1 MSNTLELE
9 FESVFPI
16 KHKAKGLSEP
26 SGLALAPDGRLWT
39 VCDESRKLF
48 CIDPRGQILSTL
60 DIDNEGLEG
69 ITFDAEGRVWA
80 VDEDAAKIIVYDP
93 QTGNQIAACKLKDLD
108 GYCAVAADFKGNK
121 NKGLEGMTFDPLRS
135 EILLLKQASPGLLI
149 AITTQMDRIT
159 AIDRLDERSGFTA
172 DNVDAKKLHFS
183 GMCYDAARDLFW
195 IVSDKAE
202 RVFTFDRR
210 RGTVIQS
217 LALKNTQ
224 TGDAIHDAEGI
235 AVDVEAQRLYV
246 VSDTEA
252 ELYVFRI
259 VSE

>member
-1 MSNTLELE
+1 MLELE
-9 FESVFPI
+9 FEAAFPI
-16 KHKAKGLSEP
+16 KHKAEGLSEP

-39 VCDESRKLF
+39 VCDESRQLF
-48 CIDPRGQILSTL
+48 CIDRRGQIVSTL
-60 DIDNEGLEG
+60 AISSEGLEG
-69 ITFDAEGRVWA
+69 ITFDTAGRIWVI
-80 VDEDAAKIIVYDP
+80 DEDATRIIVYDP
-93 QTGNQIAACKLKDLD
+93 HTGKEIAARKLKKLA
-108 GYCAVAADFKGNK
+108 GYCAIADDFKGHK
-121 NKGLEGMTFDPLRS
+121 NKGLEGMAFDPLRS

-159 AIDRLDERSGFTA
+159 AIDRLDERSGFIA
-172 DNVDAKKLHFS
+172 DNVKSKKLHFS
-183 GMCYDAARDLFW
+183 GMCHDAARDLFW

-235 AVDVEAQRLYV
+235 AVDGESQRLFV
-246 VSDTEA
+246 VSDTRA

-259 VSE
+259 VEQ

>member
-1 MSNTLELE
+1 MTNTLALE
-9 FESVFPI
+9 FESAFSI
-16 KHKAKGLSEP
+16 RQEAEGLSEP

-48 CIDPRGQILSTL
+48 CIDRRGQVVSTL
-60 DIDNEGLEG
+60 DIDNAGLEG
-69 ITFDAEGRVWA
+69 ITFDAEGRVWV
-80 VDEDAAKIIVYDP
+80 VDEDATRIIVYAP
-93 QTGNQIAACKLKDLD
+93 QTGEKIAARKLKKLA
-108 GYCAVAADFKGNK
+108 GYCAVAADFKGHK

-149 AITTQMDRIT
+149 AITSQMDRIT

-172 DNVDAKKLHFS
+172 ENVKSKKLHFS

-202 RVFTFDRR
+202 RIFTFDRR
-210 RGTVIQS
+210 RGTVVQS

-224 TGDAIHDAEGI
+224 TGDTIHDAEGI
-235 AVDVEAQRLYV
+235 AVDVEAQRLFV
-246 VSDTEA
+246 VSDTRA
-252 ELYVFRI
+252 ELYVFRV
-259 VSE
+259 VSM